1 MTPYLDLV
9 PGESGVPRVFCFHH
23 AGGGASVFAGWR
35 SLLAPHV
42 DVFPV
47 QLPGREGRSSE
58 VPFRS
63 LDALVADLD
72 VHLGPHLREPFLF
85 YGHSMG
91 ALVAYRLAHHR
102 FVTGQSSIGA
112 LVVGAYPPPDREPP
126 LGDAEVA
133 AVHGE
138 VAGRLGRF
146 PRWARAAAAL
156 LESDIALVDSHRPS
170 VRAPLPV
177 PIHVLA
183 GSADPLMS
191 PADAVGWGR
200 HTRAGCRVHVVP
212 GGHLFVR
219 DSPELVV
226 DVVGA
231 AAVSSTSG
239 MSAYQKIG
247 PSMTLSR
254 VSRLPG

>member
-9 PGESGVPRVFCFHH
+9 PGESGVPRLFCFHH

-35 SLLAPHV
+35 SALASHF

-47 QLPGREGRSSE
+47 QLPGREGRASE
-58 VPFRS
+58 APFRS

-72 VHLGPHLREPFLF
+72 VHLGPYLREPYLF

-102 FVTGQSSIGA
+102 FLTDQSGIAG
-112 LVVGAYPPPDREPP
+112 LVVGAYPPPDQPPP
-126 LGDAEVA
+126 LGDAEVM
-133 AVHGE
+133 AVRGE
-138 VAGRLGRF
+138 VTGRLGRF

-170 VRAPLPV
+170 LRTPLAV

-183 GSADPLMS
+183 GEADPLMS
-191 PADAVGWGR
+191 PAEGLGWAR
-200 HTRAGCRVHVVP
+200 HTRAECRVHVVP

-219 DSPELVV
+219 DSPEVVV
-226 DVVGA
+226 DVLGAVGC
-231 AAVSSTSG
+231 
-239 MSAYQKIG
+239 
-247 PSMTLSR
+247 LS
-254 VSRLPG
+254 L